1 MLFPCRV
8 EHFLAICL
16 ENRIGV
22 AIRIRQRVVV
32 VAIWVCVAA
41 VVAVAVAV
49 VVVVGAVVIVVAIE
63 ILNKALGERCLR
75 FDMLPKSSISFP
87 SSRTG
92 QGQWSGSIERGLL
105 QGCGSVST
113 MSAGDINT
121 MRATLIATLGAI
133 AFKGGADV
141 ARIAVQIFLEYVKW
155 RIVGSKSNSE
165 ICNLLT

>member
-1 MLFPCRV
+1 VHQDFPFGQIFMLFPCRV
-8 EHFLAICL
+8 EHFLAVCL

-22 AIRIRQRVVV
+22 AIRIRQRVV
-32 VAIWVCVAA
+32 AVCVAA
-41 VVAVAVAV
+41 VVVAAAVVTV

-141 ARIAVQIFLEYVKW
+141 ARIAVQIFLEYVK
-155 RIVGSKSNSE
+155 
-165 ICNLLT
+165 